1 STVLVSQGCSMGRL
15 CRFLRALRLAALLGL
30 AIGSLGAASQET
42 APILVE
48 TVSGRV
54 FTGQIDIRTSRQ
66 VLVLRTGTQNVT
78 IVRPIEWK
86 CVVRIRLD
94 GKSLTPVELLQ
105 ELEASGWPR
114 SNQDLPESPPSPQ
127 KPGRLPGPSDELSE
141 EGPAS
146 ALDSAQPLPPVS
158 SLHIEASVAKW
169 NSGAD
174 NDGVLLRV
182 FPLDAQGNIVP
193 VGGTLEVDLI
203 GQQEA
208 TQTRGNPFP
217 QLARWGQPVDAQDV
231 GANGATYRLPF
242 QAWSPDVNLQ
252 FGSYGSVHARLS
264 VPGQGVFDDTA
275 TMVRVRPYSSTRDR
289 LQQFRGSRF
298 FPQERTTR
306 GTSDSGF
313 SP

>member
-1 STVLVSQGCSMGRL
+1 MAGL
-15 CRFLRALRLAALLGL
+15 CRLPFALPLAALLGL
-30 AIGSLGAASQET
+30 TVGCGAATCRAGE
-42 APILVE
+42 PVVVE
-48 TVSGRV
+48 TLSGRV
-54 FTGQIDIRTSRQ
+54 FTGQIDIRTSRE
-66 VLVLRTGTQNVT
+66 VLVLRMGTRNVT
-78 IVRPIEWK
+78 FVRPIDWNYI
-86 CVVRIRLD
+86 VRIRID
-94 GKSLTPVELLQ
+94 GKPLTPPELLRRF
-105 ELEASGWPR
+105 EASGWPS
-114 SNQDLPESPPSPQ
+114 SNQDLPEAPASPANPP
-127 KPGRLPGPSDELSE
+127 RLPGPSDESPDE
-141 EGPAS
+141 SSAT
-146 ALDSAQPLPPVS
+146 ALDSVQPLPPVS

-193 VGGTLEVDLI
+193 VSGTLEVDLI

-208 TQTRGNPFP
+208 TLTRGEPFP
-217 QLARWGQPVDAQDV
+217 QLARWGQLVDAQDV

-242 QAWSPDVNLQ
+242 QAWHPDVNLQ
-252 FGSYGSVHARLS
+252 LGSSGTVHVRLS

-275 TMVRVRPYSSTRDR
+275 TMVRLRPYSSTRDR
-289 LQQFRGSRF
+289 LRQFRGTRF

>member
-1 STVLVSQGCSMGRL
+1 MARFCRLLRVLL
-15 CRFLRALRLAALLGL
+15 PAALLSL
-30 AIGSLGAASQET
+30 AVGSMGAKSQATEPIVVET
-42 APILVE
+42 A
-48 TVSGRV
+48 SGRV
-54 FTGQIDIRTSRQ
+54 FAGQIDTRTSRE

-78 IVRPIEWK
+78 IVRPIDWK
-86 CVVRIRLD
+86 CVVRVRLD
-94 GKSLTPVELLQ
+94 GKPLTSGELLQ
-105 ELEASGWPR
+105 EFEAHGWPR
-114 SNQDLPESPPSPQ
+114 SNQALPEPSPR
-127 KPGRLPGPSDELSE
+127 KPVRLPGPSEEMSE
-141 EGPAS
+141 EGSAS
-146 ALDSAQPLPPVS
+146 ALDNIEPLPPVS

-169 NSGAD
+169 SSGAD

-193 VGGTLEVDLI
+193 VNGTLEVDLI

-208 TQTRGNPFP
+208 TLTRGEPFP
-217 QLARWGQPVDAQDV
+217 QLARWGQGVDAQDV
-231 GANGATYRLPF
+231 GAHGATYRLPF
-242 QAWSPDVNLQ
+242 QAWYPDVNLQ
-252 FGSYGSVHARLS
+252 LGSYGTVHARLS

-289 LQQFRGSRF
+289 LQRFQGTRF